1 MDVSGGGGAR
11 LENARDD
18 IVVVV
23 VVSRA
28 RLASARSGVVM
39 AVDASESADGGMAS
53 ESARARAD
61 SDAIPPSALSD
72 ASTAMTTP
80 LRALARRARE
90 TTTTTTMSSRAFSRR
105 APPPPLTSIEHV
117 WEEVLDERSGR
128 KYYWNVET
136 DEVRR
141 DGRRRTRPFDD

>member
-1 MDVSGGGGAR
+1 
-11 LENARDD
+11 
-18 IVVVV
+18 
-23 VVSRA
+23 
-28 RLASARSGVVM
+28 
-39 AVDASESADGGMAS
+39 
-53 ESARARAD
+53 
-61 SDAIPPSALSD
+61 
-72 ASTAMTTP
+72 MTTP

-90 TTTTTTMSSRAFSRR
+90 TTTTTTTTMSSRAFSRR